1 MCKKGTE
8 RETWPDIQQS
18 ASSGLT
24 RASSGKPVVGYAA
37 ARFPLMRNVR
47 QQPEYRACLP
57 SSVAPLRFGGTRR
70 KPRRSIQVA
79 LRQNLMASFQQFDA
93 LCVLSDGRHGPERA
107 ALSVCFCRPPVPLRE
122 VTATIP
128 CVRLHA
134 FSACWSPRSAVV
146 AEAPPRVEPV
156 QGPAPAQ
163 RRLAKHS
170 LFGAAPAT
178 QPATALACFS
188 AEQPGKGYAAVLLAA
203 ARP

>member
-128 CVRLHA
+128 CVRSQPC
-134 FSACWSPRSAVV
+134 FACSS
-146 AEAPPRVEPV
+146 
-156 QGPAPAQ
+156 
-163 RRLAKHS
+163 RRLANRPLVGATPS
-170 LFGAAPAT
+170 LRPLRGCAYF
-178 QPATALACFS
+178 L
-188 AEQPGKGYAAVLLAA
+188 AEQPGNGYAAALFAA